1 MSALLAEMEDA
12 EVQTPSNLVP
22 DSHRF
27 SDDDPD
33 TIGSDAHHPADNP
46 PDDSTGS
53 RREGN
58 DRDDPFAGM
67 DIEELNGIT
76 QQFLDG
82 RISFKED
89 DTPESQEYPETE
101 PIARVAPAPEPVI
114 EQPKPEKVRA
124 RFTSEEDIAVVDRA
138 RTDGISLIA
147 AARLIASE
155 RQDDLAELI
164 DPAAAPA
171 VARTTEPPAGL
182 PFASQAEAEARMLEL
197 EEQADIAQLEEY
209 DDKKALALR
218 NELRALRKQLPAISK
233 HEAALRDALIAAQ
246 ASNYERD
253 YESAK
258 ATALEEFPEL
268 ATPEAEQTP
277 LFREMARLD
286 AEAKTANPAL
296 YAQADKYLVLAEKA
310 AANLYRQK
318 RSSTSVPSTAPTQS
332 QLPPRNPVA
341 KGISAS
347 PSMARAAHETPAV
360 SGIAAK
366 VDRLEGLSGYALEE
380 ALEEIDAELKRR

>member
-1 MSALLAEMEDA
+1 MEEA

-53 RREGN
+53 RREGL

-82 RISFKED
+82 RIAFKED
-89 DTPESQEYPETE
+89 GATE
-101 PIARVAPAPEPVI
+101 PQENPEAEPIDRVAPEPELAPVRPD
-114 EQPKPEKVRA
+114 KPLRA
-124 RFTSEEDIAVVDRA
+124 RFASDEDKAVVELA
-138 RTDGISLIA
+138 RSEGISLLAAATRIA
-147 AARLIASE
+147 AE

-171 VARTTEPPAGL
+171 AARTTEPPAGL

-197 EEQADIAQLEEY
+197 EEQADVAQLEEY

-218 NELRALRKQLPAISK
+218 NEIRALRRQLPEISR

-268 ATPEAEQTP
+268 ASAEAEQTP

-318 RSSTSVPSTAPTQS
+318 RSSTPVPSTAPTPS

-347 PSMARAAHETPAV
+347 PSTARAAHETPAV

-366 VDRLEGLSGYALEE
+366 VDRLEGLTGYALDE
-380 ALEEIDAELKRR
+380 ALEEIEAELRRR